1 MAKTF
6 YVQKK
11 SGTYS
16 DILEAYGLGNLLNKI
31 LNSVNS
37 PRARVTIKDNGGCY
51 ELESSAEI
59 TPGIIEKVSFF
70 YLFKFIIKE
79 TDKTPEWIDK
89 SSSYDFSLNKKV
101 KDERREQ
108 EKTIRENKDITNEQK
123 IQQVKQLRDSY
134 NSPQA
139 FKIDKEYDVY
149 NELRKNSYNY
159 FINKFEI
166 IHRDKSEKRFHILL
180 NEILNYYSIYQYS
193 DKKLS
198 AENKA
203 TKTLRDSNIVIKDS
217 SNAQI
222 INPNHGQGVY
232 KSKSNGLNRDNPP
245 SFWIN
250 ELMKIS
256 GALECNCM
264 ICQTIAVGSKYDL
277 KVYVP
282 EVIQSD
288 TNWIK
293 SFIMDFKN
301 NLKSNTPI
309 RIDILN
315 ILHLIRKFI
324 EKSPEYIGEV
334 HNTVKGLH
342 SVYQKQL
349 SADKTKPRTV
359 LNISFIS
366 VPKFIT
372 IQNQEESYN
381 WLDIINEQIKI
392 IGNIGR
398 KKGKITEDG
407 ATIQGLMLYR
417 TFISGSDIYSF
428 FDFAFW
434 YAQYLSSQLSKNEY
448 TQAFSI
454 ETLNQFY
461 KCMDTNELKL
471 TEIITDAGFK
481 AVANAIR
488 ESTIVLQTIASL
500 KKQGKA
506 KDYQLEKLNVYSI
519 RYGVAQVLQSKSKS
533 TKELA
538 EFIGE
543 FIALYNAETA
553 GKSETKG
560 KSFRANVREDELYA
574 FYNLLEQS
582 KSSKL
587 VGALLASY
595 GFALK
600 AKDTTKPDEQEEN
613 LIEESIED

>member
-6 YVQKK
+6 YVPKK

-37 PRARVTIKDNGGCY
+37 PRARVIIKDNGGYY
-51 ELESSAEI
+51 ELESSTEI
-59 TPGIIEKVSFF
+59 TDEIIGNVSFF

-79 TDKTPEWIDK
+79 PDKIPEWVNN
-89 SSSYDFSLNKKV
+89 SFSYDFPLNKKV

-108 EKTIRENKDITNEQK
+108 EKNIRENKEITNEQK
-123 IQQVKQLRDSY
+123 IQQIKLLRESY
-134 NSPQA
+134 NSTQA

-149 NELRKNSYNY
+149 NELRKNSYSY
-159 FINKFEI
+159 FVNKFEI
-166 IHRDKSEKRFHILL
+166 LHKDKSVNRFRILI
-180 NEILNYYSIYQYS
+180 NEILNYYSTYQHS
-193 DKKLS
+193 SEELA
-198 AENKA
+198 AENKV
-203 TKTLRDSNIVIKDS
+203 TKSLKTYNLIIKDN

-222 INPNHGQGVY
+222 INPNHGQGVN
-232 KSKSNGLNRDNPP
+232 KTKSNGLNRNNPP

-250 ELMKIS
+250 ELMKIC

-264 ICQTIAVGSKYDL
+264 ICQPISVGSKYDL

-282 EVIQSD
+282 EVMQSD
-288 TNWIK
+288 TNWIRF
-293 SFIMDFKN
+293 FIMDFKS

-315 ILHLIRKFI
+315 VLHLIRKFI
-324 EKSPEYIGEV
+324 EKKPEYVGEI
-334 HNTVKGLH
+334 HNTIKGLH

-349 SADKTKPRTV
+349 SADKTKPKTV

-366 VPKFIT
+366 VPKFIS
-372 IQNQEESYN
+372 IQDQEEAYN

-392 IGNIGR
+392 IANIGR
-398 KKGKITEDG
+398 KKGKVTEDG
-407 ATIQGLMLYR
+407 EIIQGLMLYR
-417 TFISGSDIYSF
+417 TFISASDIYCF
-428 FDFAFW
+428 FDFVYW
-434 YAQYLSSQLSKNEY
+434 YAQYISSQLSKNEF
-448 TQAFSI
+448 TQPFSI

-471 TEIITDAGFK
+471 SEIISNDGFK

-488 ESTIVLQTIASL
+488 ESTITLQTIASL

-506 KDYQLEKLNVYSI
+506 KDYQIDKLSLYSI
-519 RYGVAQVLQSKSKS
+519 RYGIAQALQSKSKS
-533 TKELA
+533 HEELA

-543 FIALYNAETA
+543 FIAFYNAETA

-560 KSFRANVREDELYA
+560 KSYRANVREDELLS
-574 FYNLLEQS
+574 FYTLLENA

-600 AKDTTKPDEQEEN
+600 AKDTSNQEN
-613 LIEESIED
+613 SEEFESDPETEE